1 MYTVAAG
8 MDFLAQYRWRPG
20 IGDPTFLGWFT
31 VVAYAVAAILAAS
44 AGRGIPPRNDAR
56 RGSRQL
62 WLAVA
67 GLMAFLCLNKQL
79 DLQTLFTDIGR
90 YVANH
95 QGWYEQRRGV
105 QKLFVLAVLGT
116 AVAGGGWLAWRGG
129 AFWLGHRLLA
139 AGLVFLLTFIVVRAI
154 SLHQFDVFIQSH
166 VLGVRVNGVLE
177 LTGIFLVSLAAER
190 AHRADL

>member
-1 MYTVAAG
+1 

-31 VVAYAVAAILAAS
+31 VVAYALAAILAAS
-44 AGRGIPPRNDAR
+44 AGRRISLRDDSGR
-56 RGSRQL
+56 RSRRL
-62 WLAVA
+62 WFAVA

-90 YVANH
+90 YAANH

-105 QKLFVLAVLGT
+105 QKLFVLAVLGV
-116 AVAGGGWLAWRGG
+116 ALAGGGWLAWRGG
-129 AFWLGHRLLA
+129 PFWLGHRLLTV
-139 AGLVFLLTFIVVRAI
+139 GLFFLLTFIVVRAI
-154 SLHQFDVFIQSH
+154 SLHQFDVFNQSR
-166 VLGVRVNGVLE
+166 VLGIRVNGMLE
-177 LTGIFLVSLAAER
+177 LTGIFLVGLAAAR